1 MISPEEIKATLEH
14 ELPGSTIEMR
24 DLTGGGDHWQVFI
37 VSPAF
42 EGKGLV
48 EQHQMVYSALKEA
61 MGDQRIHALALKT
74 YTPAQWE
81 KLGSQV

>member
-1 MISPEEIKATLEH
+1 MISPEEIKATLEQA
-14 ELPGSTIEMR
+14 LPGSTIEMQ

-37 VSPAF
+37 VSSAF

-48 EQHQMVYSALKEA
+48 EQHQMVYGALKEA

-74 YTPAQWE
+74 YTPEQWE
-81 KLGSQV
+81 KLGS